1 MRARHIKLRVPSN
14 LYYIL
19 GEKVE
24 VSQPRNPADPPTTT
38 TSVWLPATVAD
49 AHDENRY
56 YTVLYDGGD
65 RIDIRVPSHRLRRG
79 VADALKA
86 RVALR
91 VDDQVEANFS
101 SEGNWHVVVVV
112 VVVVVVTLAHAGRI
126 AWLLV
131 VVVVVVVVGGGGG
144 DSSGSG
150 VVVVVQGRHA
160 CMPGL

>member
-1 MRARHIKLRVPSN
+1 MHARHIKLRVPSN

-112 VVVVVVTLAHAGRI
+112 GGGGVTLAHAGRI

-131 VVVVVVVVGGGGG
+131 VVVVVVGGGGGG
-144 DSSGSG
+144 DF
-150 VVVVVQGRHA
+150 VVVVVVVVCWR
-160 CMPGL
+160 